1 MKKYKADIVLIA
13 ILVVVAFISYI
24 VIYNFISKQGNVVE
38 VYSDS
43 KLIKKVPLDT
53 DTEFEVKID
62 NHINVVRVEKGFVSM
77 LDADCPDKLCEKQG
91 KIHNN
96 GETIICL
103 PNKIVIKVNTEKQS
117 SDAVDAKAQ

>member
-24 VIYNFISKQGNVVE
+24 VIYNLISKQGNVVE

>member
-1 MKKYKADIVLIA
+1 MKKYRADIVLIGLL
-13 ILVVVAFISYI
+13 IIMAFISYI
-24 VIYNFISKQGNVVE
+24 VIFNFMSRHGDVVE
-38 VYSDS
+38 VYSQS

-62 NHINVVRVEKGFVSM
+62 NHVNVIRVENGFVFM
-77 LDADCPDKLCEKQG
+77 LDADCPDKLCKKQG
-91 KIHNN
+91 KIRNS

-103 PNKIVIKVNTEKQS
+103 PNKIVIRVDAEKQN